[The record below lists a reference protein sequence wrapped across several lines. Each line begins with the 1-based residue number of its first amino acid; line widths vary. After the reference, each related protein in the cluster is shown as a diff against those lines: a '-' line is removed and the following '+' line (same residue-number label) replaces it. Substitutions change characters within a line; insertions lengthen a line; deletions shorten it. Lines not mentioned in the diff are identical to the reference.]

1 MNYQHGFLFRIN
13 GTESLPP
20 SLCAPAYLPTS
31 FYTLIKTLH
40 IQLKQ
45 LIQSLEKGGW
55 FKIENAYGD
64 QIFALSHFSIR
75 EFKRHTD
82 QIYAIPKRKS
92 YIPIT
97 FLITCLFA
105 LWKKIARFEYGLHIS
120 SILSTLSTIVM

>member
-13 GTESLPP
+13 GTRITSP

-45 LIQSLEKGGW
+45 LIQSLEKGSW

-64 QIFALSHFSIR
+64 QIFALSHFRSENSKGTLIKFMPSLR
-75 EFKRHTD
+75 GKVIF
-82 QIYAIPKRKS
+82 QLP
-92 YIPIT
+92 
-97 FLITCLFA
+97 FL
-105 LWKKIARFEYGLHIS
+105 
-120 SILSTLSTIVM
+120 

>member
-64 QIFALSHFSIR
+64 QIFALSHFRSENSKGTLIKFMPSLR
-75 EFKRHTD
+75 GKVIF
-82 QIYAIPKRKS
+82 QLP
-92 YIPIT
+92 
-97 FLITCLFA
+97 FL
-105 LWKKIARFEYGLHIS
+105 
-120 SILSTLSTIVM
+120 